1 VQEQV
6 EALQAVYAE
15 WGKGNF
21 WTPEIFAPDVEIIW
35 AAEMPDKTTAHGLA
49 EVSTSMRDWLAPWEN
64 YRWTADEFIPVEGGV
79 LVLLTAR
86 GHGKGS
92 TVDVEAHWAHLWTFR
107 EGEAMRV
114 EGFVDQA
121 EGRRAA
127 GLATS
132 D

>member
-1 VQEQV
+1 MRLPREQEEEAVQLPRRCGDGEPAPRQRNDRSEGEVQEQV
-6 EALQAVYAE
+6 EALKAVYGE

-35 AAEMPDKTTAHGLA
+35 AAEMPDQTTAHGLA

-64 YRWTADEFIPVEGGV
+64 YRWTADEFIPIEGGV

-92 TVDVEAHWAHLWTFR
+92 TVD
-107 EGEAMRV
+107 
-114 EGFVDQA
+114 
-121 EGRRAA
+121 
-127 GLATS
+127 
-132 D
+132 